1 MNRFVICGLIWL
13 ATVNVSMAADNDVAT
28 SEAIHNLALGKK
40 IEPAFSNTL
49 ENAETGD
56 PNALIA
62 LGKGFASAQAAL
74 GNLYS
79 AGQGV
84 PRDPVEAYKW
94 LALAAAAGDTKAS
107 EDRLK
112 LAESMPLQDV
122 AEGEYRAGSFRSVT
136 GAQAGRRSQDDSPTP
151 KSIEAGFFITADGYF
166 L

>member
-62 LGKGFASAQAAL
+62 LGNVFAEGLYAVPQNDAEALRWYEKAAQAGNSTGEYLVGSCHEHGKGTAKNLEQALAWYKLSAGKGFASA
-74 GNLYS
+74 
-79 AGQGV
+79 
-84 PRDPVEAYKW
+84 
-94 LALAAAAGDTKAS
+94 
-107 EDRLK
+107 
-112 LAESMPLQDV
+112 
-122 AEGEYRAGSFRSVT
+122 
-136 GAQAGRRSQDDSPTP
+136 
-151 KSIEAGFFITADGYF
+151 
-166 L
+166 